1 MKLMLSYLSR
11 YKGLVLLAL
20 VLTIVSQV
28 FNFLNPYFLGNFLI
42 DPFAQKAKYF
52 RENGLDAQF
61 YRGVGFGMLLIIGAS
76 TICWI
81 TKAYQEYIVNVI
93 VQKFGASLYLDVQRH
108 TLSLPYKDFENQV
121 SGQILSVLQRARTDS
136 EKFITRFVH
145 VLFSTAIGII
155 VVTVIAFQL
164 SPWLPVVYLSGAALL
179 AFFTQRI
186 SRKIKFIQKNIL
198 DESTALAGSTTE
210 SIRNIELVK
219 SLGLT
224 QQEIDRLHNTTER
237 ILGNEI
243 KKLKSLR
250 SVGFVYGAFVHTLH
264 QGIIFFLL
272 MFIFHDYITVG
283 QLLMMQIYF
292 YYIFGTLE
300 ELGTVI
306 AAYKEA
312 EASLNN
318 LTGILD
324 KPVESL
330 PKNAE
335 QIDSIENLRFEKVCF
350 QHQSA
355 TRPAL
360 VDISFEVKCGET
372 IAIVGPSGSGKTTL
386 VKLLAGLYTPNRGSI
401 YYNDYNIRKVDFNQL
416 RNQIGLVTQDTQLFS
431 GTIRDNLLFVNNAAT
446 DEMINEVLEKAAC
459 QDLLARADKGLET
472 LIGEGGLKVSGGER
486 QRLSIAR
493 ALLRESSLLIFDEA
507 TSSLDS
513 LTEEDIACTMRQIT
527 NQKKY
532 ITIMIAHRLS
542 TIMFADRILVLE
554 RGRIIE
560 TGNHASLLEEKGL
573 YFAMWRQQTGE
584 WKEVLTA

>member
-1 MKLMLSYLSR
+1 MKLMLGYLSR
-11 YKGLVLLAL
+11 FKGLVMLAL
-20 VLTIVSQV
+20 LLTIISQV
-28 FNFLNPYFLGNFLI
+28 FNFLNPYFLGNYLI

-52 RENGLDAQF
+52 RENGLDEQF
-61 YRGVGFGMLLIIGAS
+61 FRGVGFGMLLIIIAS
-76 TICWI
+76 TICWV
-81 TKAYQEYIVNVI
+81 TKAYQEYIVHVI
-93 VQKFGASLYLDVQRH
+93 VQKFGATLYLDVQRH
-108 TLSLPYKDFENQV
+108 TLSLPYKEFENQV
-121 SGQILSVLQRARTDS
+121 SGQILSVLQRARSDS

-155 VVTVIAFQL
+155 VVTIIAFQL

-179 AFFTQRI
+179 SFFTHRI
-186 SRKIKFIQKNIL
+186 SRKIKFIQKKIL

-250 SVGFVYGAFVHTLH
+250 KVGFVYGAFVQTLH
-264 QGIIFFLL
+264 QAIIFCLL
-272 MFIFHDYITVG
+272 LFIFWDSITVG

-318 LTGILD
+318 LTEILN
-324 KPVESL
+324 KPVETL
-330 PKNAE
+330 PNNAE
-335 QIDSIENLRFEKVCF
+335 KISSIESLRFEKVYF
-350 QHQSA
+350 QHQLA

-360 VDISFEVKCGET
+360 ADISFEVRCGET

-401 YYNDYNIRKVDFNQL
+401 FYNDCNMRRLDFNQL
-416 RNQIGLVTQDTQLFS
+416 RHQIGLVTQDTQLFS
-431 GTIRDNLLFVNNAAT
+431 GTIRENLLFVNSKAT
-446 DEMINEVLEKAAC
+446 DKMINDVLEKAAC
-459 QDLLARADKGLET
+459 QELLARGDKGVET
-472 LIGEGGLKVSGGER
+472 MIGEGGLKLSGGER

-532 ITIMIAHRLS
+532 ITVMIAHRLS

-584 WKEVLTA
+584 VKEAVTA

>member
-1 MKLMLSYLSR
+1 M
-11 YKGLVLLAL
+11 LAL
-20 VLTIVSQV
+20 VLTIISQV
-28 FNFLNPYFLGNFLI
+28 FNFLNPYFLGNYLI

-52 RENGLDAQF
+52 RENGLDNEF
-61 YRGVGFGMLLIIGAS
+61 FRGVGFGMLLIIGAS
-76 TICWI
+76 TICWV
-81 TKAYQEYIVNVI
+81 TKAYQEYLVYVI

-155 VVTVIAFQL
+155 VVTIIAFQL
-164 SPWLPVVYLSGAALL
+164 SPWLPVVYLSGAVLL
-179 AFFTQRI
+179 SYFTHRI
-186 SRKIKFIQKNIL
+186 SRKIKFIQKDIL

-224 QQEIDRLHNTTER
+224 EQEINRHHNSTER
-237 ILGNEI
+237 ILRNEL

-272 MFIFHDYITVG
+272 LFIFYDSLTVG

-318 LTGILD
+318 LTQILN

-335 QIDSIENLRFEKVCF
+335 KIESIESLRFEKVHF
-350 QHQSA
+350 HHQSA

-386 VKLLAGLYTPNRGSI
+386 VKLLAGLYIPNRGNI
-401 YYNDYNIRKVDFNQL
+401 YYNNCNMRRIDFNHL
-416 RNQIGLVTQDTQLFS
+416 RRQIGLVTQDTQLFA
-431 GTIRDNLLFVNNAAT
+431 GTIKENLLFVNSQAT
-446 DEMINEVLEKAAC
+446 DEMINDVLEKAAC
-459 QDLLARADKGLET
+459 QDLLVRADRGIHT
-472 LIGEGGLKVSGGER
+472 LIGEGGIKVSGGER

-493 ALLRESSLLIFDEA
+493 ALLRQSSLLIFDEA

-513 LTEEDIACTMRQIT
+513 LTEEEIASTIRKIT
-527 NQKKY
+527 GHKKY
-532 ITIMIAHRLS
+532 ITVMIAHRLS
-542 TIMFADRILVLE
+542 TIMFADRIFVLE
-554 RGRIIE
+554 RGKIVE

-584 WKEVLTA
+584 QKEALLA

>member
-11 YKGLVLLAL
+11 YKSLVFLAL
-20 VLTIVSQV
+20 VLTVVSQV
-28 FNFLNPYFLGNFLI
+28 FNFLNPYFLGNYLI
-42 DPFAQKAKYF
+42 DPFAQKAQYF
-52 RENGLDAQF
+52 RENGLDDEF
-61 YRGVGFGMLLIIGAS
+61 FRGVGFGMLLIIAAS
-76 TICWI
+76 TISWVA
-81 TKAYQEYIVNVI
+81 KSYQEYTVNVI
-93 VQKFGASLYLDVQRH
+93 IQKFGASLYQDVQRH
-108 TLSLPYKDFENQV
+108 TFSLPYKDFENQV
-121 SGQILSVLQRARTDS
+121 SGQVLSVLQRARSDS

-155 VVTVIAFQL
+155 VVTIIAFQL
-164 SPWLPVVYLSGAALL
+164 SPWLPVVYLGGAALL
-179 AFFTQRI
+179 CFFTHKI
-186 SRKIKFIQKNIL
+186 SRKIKFIQKKIL

-224 QQEIDRLHNTTER
+224 NQEIDRLHNTTER

-272 MFIFHDYITVG
+272 LFIFYDSITVG

-318 LTGILD
+318 LTEILN
-324 KPVESL
+324 KPVETL

-335 QIDSIENLRFEKVCF
+335 KIESIESLRFEKVHF

-360 VDISFEVKCGET
+360 ADVSFELKCGET

-401 YYNDYNIRKVDFNQL
+401 YYNDCNMRKIDFNQL

-431 GTIRDNLLFVNNAAT
+431 GTIRENLLFVNKNAT
-446 DEMINEVLEKAAC
+446 DEMIHDVLEKAAC
-459 QDLLARADKGLET
+459 QDLLARAGQGLET

-513 LTEEDIACTMRQIT
+513 LTEEDIAATMRRIT

-532 ITIMIAHRLS
+532 ITVMIAHRLS
-542 TIMFADRILVLE
+542 TIMFAHRILVLE
-554 RGRIIE
+554 RGRIVE

-573 YFAMWRQQTGE
+573 YYAMWRQQTSE
-584 WKEVLTA
+584 QKEMAIA